1 MNKEAEK
8 LDKRQIRKDILVL
21 ILPVILE
28 SIFTYLAE
36 IVSAGFVGR
45 LTGMAVTSQGIVIRV
60 ISLLNVVWGGIRIG
74 SMVYYVRLYG
84 EHKYKELKQGYQNI
98 AMVTLGICFTFILI
112 LALFPTQV
120 LSFFVEDAQILE
132 AARGYM
138 YIMLIGLPF
147 HVIHKMN
154 GACYNAM
161 GDTRTPMFM
170 QILNNVVNIVCGY
183 TFIFALHMDLKGAG
197 FATIMAQIVCGC
209 VGTFLLYR
217 KPAFRE
223 AGPTSFKLNDRE
235 SIIQTFLKAIP
246 VAVEDG
252 AWQLSAIFMSKIIL
266 TYGSDAYAGFALGG
280 SAELFTELP
289 VIGFTVAATAL
300 AGRAKGEKNGPLFRE
315 YFRQQMWMNAIV
327 SGIGGALMIFAPTL
341 LMKSV
346 TDIPELMEIGKYY
359 LIVMGVIYIP
369 QNVQRTM
376 KGTIYGSLGNT
387 KAPMFIAM
395 TGIWL
400 FRIPLAALSAYVFH
414 APLIFIW
421 IVIAVDQVARFI
433 MMVLYIKKK
442 RVMKCVELQIEKEMQ
457 QETVVV

>member
-1 MNKEAEK
+1 MSNEGVR
-8 LDKRQIRKDILVL
+8 LDKQQIRKDILAL
-21 ILPVILE
+21 IIPVILE

-45 LTGMAVTSQGIVIRV
+45 LTGMAVTSQGIVIRI
-60 ISLLNVVWGGIRIG
+60 ISLLNVVWSGIRIG

-98 AMVTLGICFTFILI
+98 VTITLGIAFAFILV

-120 LSFFVEDAQILE
+120 LSFFVDDAEILD

-138 YIMLIGLPF
+138 YIMLLGLPF
-147 HVIHKMN
+147 HVIHKLN

-161 GDTRTPMFM
+161 GDTRTPMIM
-170 QILNNVVNIVCGY
+170 QVLNNIINIVCGY
-183 TFIFALHMDLKGAG
+183 TFIFALGMDLVGAG
-197 FATIMAQIVCGC
+197 LATISAQIVGGS

-223 AGPTSFKLNDRE
+223 AGRTSFKLKDRE
-235 SIIQTFLKAIP
+235 SIKQTFLKAIP

-266 TYGSDAYAGFALGG
+266 TYGSDAYAGFSLGG

-300 AGRAKGEKNGPLFRE
+300 AGKAKGEKNGPLFRE
-315 YFRQQMWMNAIV
+315 YFRQQMWMNSIV
-327 SGIGGALMIFAPTL
+327 SGIGGLIMIFAPML
-341 LMKSV
+341 LMRAV

-376 KGTIYGSLGNT
+376 KGTIYGSMGDT

-395 TGIWL
+395 IGIWL
-400 FRIPLAALSAYVFH
+400 FRIPLAALAAYVFH

-421 IVIAVDQVARFI
+421 IVIAVDQVARFT
-433 MMVLYIKKK
+433 MMHFYMKKK
-442 RVMKCVELQIEKEMQ
+442 GVMQCVELQAEKAAAQ
-457 QETVVV
+457 QSA

>member
-1 MNKEAEK
+1 MSGEVAT
-8 LDKRQIRKDILVL
+8 LDKRQIRKDILAL
-21 ILPVILE
+21 IIPVILE

-36 IVSAGFVGR
+36 IVSAGFVGH
-45 LTGMAVTSQGIVIRV
+45 LTGMAVTSQGIVIRI
-60 ISLLNVVWGGIRIG
+60 ISLLNVVWSGIRIG

-84 EHKYKELKQGYQNI
+84 EHKYKELKQSYQNI
-98 AMVTLGICFTFILI
+98 VTITLSIAFVFVLV
-112 LALFPTQV
+112 LALFPTQI
-120 LSFFVEDAQILE
+120 LSFFVNDAAILE
-132 AARGYM
+132 AAQGYL
-138 YIMLIGLPF
+138 YIMLLGLPF
-147 HVIHKMN
+147 NVIHRLN

-170 QILNNVVNIVCGY
+170 QVLNNVINIVCGY
-183 TFIFALHMDLKGAG
+183 TFIFAMNMDLIGAG
-197 FATIMAQIVCGC
+197 LATILAQIIGGT

-217 KPAFRE
+217 KSAFRE
-223 AGPTSFKLNDRE
+223 AGLTSFRLNDRE
-235 SIIQTFLKAIP
+235 SIKQTFLKAIP

-266 TYGSDAYAGFALGG
+266 TYGSDAYAGFSLGG

-300 AGRAKGEKNGPLFRE
+300 AGRAKGQKNGPLFRE

-327 SGIGGALMIFAPTL
+327 SGIGGLIMIFAPML
-341 LMKSV
+341 LMRTV

-376 KGTIYGSLGNT
+376 KGTIYGSMGNT

-395 TGIWL
+395 IGIWL
-400 FRIPLAALSAYVFH
+400 FRVPLAALAAYVFH
-414 APLIFIW
+414 APLVVIW
-421 IVIAVDQVARFI
+421 VVIAVDQVARCI
-433 MMVLYIKKK
+433 MMRFYMKKK
-442 RVMKCVELQIEKEMQ
+442 GVMECVERQAEAEAKQ
-457 QETVVV
+457 ST

>member
-1 MNKEAEK
+1 MSGEGAR
-8 LDKRQIRKDILVL
+8 LDKKQIRKEILAL
-21 ILPVILE
+21 IIPVILE

-60 ISLLNVVWGGIRIG
+60 ISLLNVVWSGIRIG

-84 EHKYKELKQGYQNI
+84 ERKYKELKQGYQNI
-98 AMVTLGICFTFILI
+98 ITITLGIAFVFILV

-120 LSFFVEDAQILE
+120 LSFFVDDSEILE
-132 AARGYM
+132 AARSYL
-138 YIMLIGLPF
+138 YIMLLGLPF
-147 HVIHKMN
+147 NVIHRLN

-170 QILNNVVNIVCGY
+170 QVLNNIINIICGY
-183 TFIFALHMDLKGAG
+183 TFIFAMNMALIGAG
-197 FATIMAQIVCGC
+197 LATIIAQISGGII
-209 VGTFLLYR
+209 GTFLLYR

-223 AGPTSFKLNDRE
+223 AGLTSFKLKDRE
-235 SIIQTFLKAIP
+235 SIKETFLKAIP

-266 TYGSDAYAGFALGG
+266 TYGSNAYAGFSLGG

-300 AGRAKGEKNGPLFRE
+300 AGKAKGEKNGPLFRE
-315 YFRQQMWMNAIV
+315 YFRQQMWMNAII
-327 SGIGGALMIFAPTL
+327 SGIGGLVMIFAPYA
-341 LMKSV
+341 LMRAV

-376 KGTIYGSLGNT
+376 KGTIYGSMGNT

-395 TGIWL
+395 IGIWL

-421 IVIAVDQVARFI
+421 IVIAVDQVARFLL
-433 MMVLYIKKK
+433 MYLYMRKK
-442 RVMKCVELQIEKEMQ
+442 RVLQCVEVIAEGNAEPQH
-457 QETVVV
+457 V

>member
-1 MNKEAEK
+1 MSKEGAQ
-8 LDKRQIRKDILVL
+8 LDKRQIRKDILAL
-21 ILPVILE
+21 IIPVILE

-45 LTGMAVTSQGIVIRV
+45 LTGMAVTSQGIVIRI
-60 ISLLNVVWGGIRIG
+60 ISLMTVVWSGIRIG

-84 EHKYKELKQGYQNI
+84 ERKYKELRQGYQNI
-98 AMVTLGICFTFILI
+98 VTITLGIAFVFILV
-112 LALFPTQV
+112 LALFPRQI
-120 LSFFVEDAQILE
+120 LSFFVDDPEVLE
-132 AARGYM
+132 AARGYL

-147 HVIHKMN
+147 NVIHRLN

-170 QILNNVVNIVCGY
+170 QILNNVVNIICGY
-183 TFIFALHMDLKGAG
+183 TFIFALNMDLMGAG
-197 FATIMAQIVCGC
+197 LATIAAQIIGGT
-209 VGTFLLYR
+209 VGTFLLFR

-223 AGPTSFKLNDRE
+223 AGFTSFKLKDKE
-235 SIIQTFLKAIP
+235 SIKQTFLKAIP

-266 TYGSDAYAGFALGG
+266 TYGTNAYAGFSLGG

-300 AGRAKGEKNGPLFRE
+300 AGKAKGQKDGPLFRE

-327 SGIGGALMIFAPTL
+327 SGIGGLVMILAPTI
-341 LMKSV
+341 LMRAV

-359 LIVMGVIYIP
+359 LIVMGLIYIP

-376 KGTIYGSLGNT
+376 KGTIYGSMGDT

-395 TGIWL
+395 IGIWL

-433 MMVLYIKKK
+433 MMHFYMKKK
-442 RVMKCVELQIEKEMQ
+442 GVMRCVEIQAEKEAAPQ
-457 QETVVV
+457 A

>member
-1 MNKEAEK
+1 MSGEGAR
-8 LDKRQIRKDILVL
+8 LDKKQIRKEILAL
-21 ILPVILE
+21 IIPVILE

-60 ISLLNVVWGGIRIG
+60 ISLLNVVWSGVRIG

-84 EHKYKELKQGYQNI
+84 ERKYKELKQGYQNI
-98 AMVTLGICFTFILI
+98 ITITLSIALTFILI
-112 LALFPTQV
+112 LALFPNQV
-120 LSFFVEDAQILE
+120 LSFFVDDAEILG
-132 AARGYM
+132 AARGYL
-138 YIMLIGLPF
+138 YIMLLGMPF
-147 HVIHKMN
+147 DVIHRLN

-170 QILNNVVNIVCGY
+170 RILNNVINIVCGY
-183 TFIFALHMDLKGAG
+183 TFIFAMGMDLIGAG
-197 FATIMAQIVCGC
+197 LATIFAQISGGVI
-209 VGTFLLYR
+209 GTFLLYR

-223 AGPTSFKLNDRE
+223 AGLTSFKLKDRE
-235 SIIQTFLKAIP
+235 SIKETFLKAIP

-266 TYGSDAYAGFALGG
+266 TYGSNAYAGFSLGG

-300 AGRAKGEKNGPLFRE
+300 AGKAKGEKNGPLFRE

-327 SGIGGALMIFAPTL
+327 SGIGGFIMIFTPNL
-341 LMKSV
+341 LMRAV

-376 KGTIYGSLGNT
+376 KGTIYGSMGNT

-395 TGIWL
+395 IGIWL
-400 FRIPLAALSAYVFH
+400 FRVPLAALSAYVFH

-421 IVIAVDQVARFI
+421 IVIAVDQVARFLL
-433 MMVLYIKKK
+433 MGLYMRKK
-442 RVMKCVELQIEKEMQ
+442 RVLQCVEALAETEEKA
-457 QETVVV
+457 

>member
-1 MNKEAEK
+1 MSNTDTTLNKK
-8 LDKRQIRKDILVL
+8 QIRKDILVL
-21 ILPVILE
+21 IIPVILE

-45 LTGMAVTSQGIVIRV
+45 LTGMAVTSQGIVIRI
-60 ISLLNVVWGGIRIG
+60 ISLLNVVWSGIRIG

-84 EHKYKELKQGYQNI
+84 EHRYKELKQGYQNI
-98 AMVTLGICFTFILI
+98 ITITLGIAFVFILT
-112 LALFPTQV
+112 LVLFPSQI
-120 LSFFVEDAQILE
+120 LSFFVEDAEILD

-147 HVIHKMN
+147 NVIHRLN
-154 GACYNAM
+154 GACFNAM

-170 QILNNVVNIVCGY
+170 QVLNNVINIVCGY
-183 TFIFALHMDLKGAG
+183 TFIFALEMDLMGAG
-197 FATIMAQIVCGC
+197 LATIAAQIAGGC

-223 AGPTSFKLNDRE
+223 AGLTSFKLKDRE
-235 SIIQTFLKAIP
+235 SIKQTFLKAIP
-246 VAVEDG
+246 VAIEDG

-266 TYGSDAYAGFALGG
+266 TYGSDAYAGFSLGG

-300 AGRAKGEKNGPLFRE
+300 AGKAKGQKNGPLFRE

-327 SGIGGALMIFAPTL
+327 SGIGGLVMIFAPML
-341 LMKSV
+341 LMRAV

-359 LIVMGVIYIP
+359 LMVMGLIYIP

-376 KGTIYGSLGNT
+376 KGTIYGSMGDT

-395 TGIWL
+395 IGIWL

-414 APLIFIW
+414 APLVFIW
-421 IVIAVDQVARFI
+421 IVIAVDQLARFL
-433 MMVLYIKKK
+433 MMYFYMKKK
-442 RVMKCVELQIEKEMQ
+442 KVMQCVEVQAE
-457 QETVVV
+457 QEAVQNA

>member
-1 MNKEAEK
+1 MSKEGAQ
-8 LDKRQIRKDILVL
+8 LDKRQIRKDILAL
-21 ILPVILE
+21 IIPVILE

-45 LTGMAVTSQGIVIRV
+45 LTGMAVTSQGIVIRI
-60 ISLLNVVWGGIRIG
+60 ISLMTVVWSGIRIG

-84 EHKYKELKQGYQNI
+84 ERKYKELRQGYQNI
-98 AMVTLGICFTFILI
+98 VTITLGIAFVFILV
-112 LALFPTQV
+112 LALFPRQI
-120 LSFFVEDAQILE
+120 LSFFVDDPEVLE
-132 AARGYM
+132 AARGYL

-147 HVIHKMN
+147 NVIHRLN

-170 QILNNVVNIVCGY
+170 QILNNVVNIICGY
-183 TFIFALHMDLKGAG
+183 TFIFALNMDLMGAG
-197 FATIMAQIVCGC
+197 LATIAAQIIGGT
-209 VGTFLLYR
+209 VGTFLLFR

-223 AGPTSFKLNDRE
+223 AGFTSFKLKDKE
-235 SIIQTFLKAIP
+235 SIKQTFLKAIP

-266 TYGSDAYAGFALGG
+266 TYGTNAYAGFSLGG

-300 AGRAKGEKNGPLFRE
+300 AGKAKGQKDGPLFRE

-327 SGIGGALMIFAPTL
+327 SGIGGLVMILAPTI
-341 LMKSV
+341 LMRAV

-359 LIVMGVIYIP
+359 LIVMGLIYIP

-376 KGTIYGSLGNT
+376 KGTIYGSMGDT

-395 TGIWL
+395 IGIWL

-433 MMVLYIKKK
+433 MMHFYMKKK
-442 RVMKCVELQIEKEMQ
+442 GVMRCVEIQTEKEAAPQ
-457 QETVVV
+457 A

>member
-1 MNKEAEK
+1 MSNTDTTLNKK
-8 LDKRQIRKDILVL
+8 QIRKDILVL
-21 ILPVILE
+21 IIPVILE

-45 LTGMAVTSQGIVIRV
+45 LTGMAVTSQGIVIRI
-60 ISLLNVVWGGIRIG
+60 ISLLNVVWSGIRIG

-84 EHKYKELKQGYQNI
+84 EHRYKELKQGYQNI
-98 AMVTLGICFTFILI
+98 ITITLGIAFVFILT
-112 LALFPTQV
+112 LVLFPSQI
-120 LSFFVEDAQILE
+120 LSFFVEDAEILD

-147 HVIHKMN
+147 NVIHRLN
-154 GACYNAM
+154 GACFNAM

-170 QILNNVVNIVCGY
+170 QVLNNVINIVCGY
-183 TFIFALHMDLKGAG
+183 TFIFALEMDLMGAG
-197 FATIMAQIVCGC
+197 LATIAAQIAGGC

-223 AGPTSFKLNDRE
+223 AGLTSFKLKDRE
-235 SIIQTFLKAIP
+235 SIKQTFLKAIP
-246 VAVEDG
+246 VAIEDG

-266 TYGSDAYAGFALGG
+266 TYGSDAYAGFSLGG

-300 AGRAKGEKNGPLFRE
+300 AGKAKGQKNGPLFRE

-327 SGIGGALMIFAPTL
+327 SGIGGLVMIFAPML
-341 LMKSV
+341 LMRAV

-359 LIVMGVIYIP
+359 LMVMGLIYIP

-376 KGTIYGSLGNT
+376 KGTIYGSMGDT

-395 TGIWL
+395 IGIWL

-414 APLIFIW
+414 APLVFIW
-421 IVIAVDQVARFI
+421 IVIAVDQVARFL
-433 MMVLYIKKK
+433 MMHFYMKKK
-442 RVMKCVELQIEKEMQ
+442 KVKQCVELQAE
-457 QETVVV
+457 QEALQNA

>member
-1 MNKEAEK
+1 MSGEAAK
-8 LDKRQIRKDILVL
+8 LDKRQIRKDILAL
-21 ILPVILE
+21 IVPVILE

-36 IVSAGFVGR
+36 IVSAGFVGH
-45 LTGMAVTSQGIVIRV
+45 LTGMAVTSQGIVIRI
-60 ISLLNVVWGGIRIG
+60 ISLLNVVWSGIRIG

-98 AMVTLGICFTFILI
+98 ITITLSIAFVFVLI
-112 LALFPTQV
+112 LALFPTQI
-120 LSFFVEDAQILE
+120 LSFFVNDAEILE
-132 AARGYM
+132 AARGYL
-138 YIMLIGLPF
+138 YIMLLGLPF
-147 HVIHKMN
+147 NVIHRLN

-170 QILNNVVNIVCGY
+170 QILNNVINIVCGY
-183 TFIFALHMDLKGAG
+183 TFIFALNMDLVGAG
-197 FATIMAQIVCGC
+197 LATITAQIAGGAI
-209 VGTFLLYR
+209 GTFLLYR

-223 AGPTSFKLNDRE
+223 AGLTSFKLKDRE
-235 SIIQTFLKAIP
+235 SIKQTFLKAIP

-266 TYGSDAYAGFALGG
+266 TYGSNAYAGFSLGG

-300 AGRAKGEKNGPLFRE
+300 AGKAKGQKNGPLFRE

-327 SGIGGALMIFAPTL
+327 SGIGGLIMIFAPML
-341 LMKSV
+341 LMRAV

-359 LIVMGVIYIP
+359 LIVMGIIYIP

-376 KGTIYGSLGNT
+376 KGTIYGSMGNT

-395 TGIWL
+395 IGIWL
-400 FRIPLAALSAYVFH
+400 FRVPLAALSAYVFH

-433 MMVLYIKKK
+433 MMHFYMK
-442 RVMKCVELQIEKEMQ
+442 RKGVMRCVELQEEKEAQ
-457 QETVVV
+457 QNT

>member
-1 MNKEAEK
+1 MSKEGAL
-8 LDKRQIRKDILVL
+8 LDKKQIRKDILAL
-21 ILPVILE
+21 IIPVILE

-45 LTGMAVTSQGIVIRV
+45 LTGLAVTSQGIVIRI
-60 ISLLNVVWGGIRIG
+60 ISLMNVVWSGIRIG

-84 EHKYKELKQGYQNI
+84 EHKYKELRQGYQNI
-98 AMVTLGICFTFILI
+98 ITITLGIAFAFILV
-112 LALFPTQV
+112 LVLFPQQI
-120 LSFFVEDAQILE
+120 LSFFVDDAEVLE
-132 AARGYM
+132 AARGYL

-147 HVIHKMN
+147 NVIHRLN

-161 GDTRTPMFM
+161 GDTQTPMFM
-170 QILNNVVNIVCGY
+170 QILNNVVNIICGY
-183 TFIFALHMDLKGAG
+183 TFIFALNMDLMGAG
-197 FATIMAQIVCGC
+197 LATIAAQIIGGT
-209 VGTFLLYR
+209 VGTFLLFR

-223 AGPTSFKLNDRE
+223 AGFTSFKLKDKE
-235 SIIQTFLKAIP
+235 SIKQTFLKAIP

-266 TYGSDAYAGFALGG
+266 TYGTNAYAGFSLGG

-300 AGRAKGEKNGPLFRE
+300 AGKAKGQKDGPLFRE

-327 SGIGGALMIFAPTL
+327 SGIGGLIMIFAPVL
-341 LMKSV
+341 LMRAV

-359 LIVMGVIYIP
+359 LIVMGIIYIP

-376 KGTIYGSLGNT
+376 KGTIYGSMGDT

-395 TGIWL
+395 IGIWL

-433 MMVLYIKKK
+433 MMHFYMKKK
-442 RVMKCVELQIEKEMQ
+442 GVMRCVEIQAEKEAAAQ
-457 QETVVV
+457 A

>member
-1 MNKEAEK
+1 MSNEGVQ
-8 LDKRQIRKDILVL
+8 LDKRQIRKDILAL
-21 ILPVILE
+21 IIPVILE

-45 LTGMAVTSQGIVIRV
+45 LTGMAVTSQGIVIR
-60 ISLLNVVWGGIRIG
+60 ITSLLNVVWSGIRIG

-84 EHKYKELKQGYQNI
+84 ERKYKELRQGYQNI
-98 AMVTLGICFTFILI
+98 TTITLGIAFAFILV
-112 LALFPTQV
+112 LALFPTQI
-120 LSFFVEDAQILE
+120 LSFFVDDAEILE
-132 AARGYM
+132 AARGYL

-170 QILNNVVNIVCGY
+170 QVLNNVINIVCGY
-183 TFIFALHMDLKGAG
+183 TFIFALHMDLVGAG
-197 FATIMAQIVCGC
+197 LATIMAQIIGGS
-209 VGTFLLYR
+209 VGTFLLFR

-223 AGPTSFKLNDRE
+223 AGLTSFRLKDRE
-235 SIIQTFLKAIP
+235 SIKQTFLKAIP

-266 TYGSDAYAGFALGG
+266 TYGSDAYAGFSLGG

-300 AGRAKGEKNGPLFRE
+300 AGKAKGQKNGPLFRE
-315 YFRQQMWMNAIV
+315 YYRQQMWMNAIV
-327 SGIGGALMIFAPTL
+327 SAIGGLVMIFTPNL
-341 LMKSV
+341 LMRAV

-359 LIVMGVIYIP
+359 LIVMGIIYIP

-376 KGTIYGSLGNT
+376 KGTIYGSMGNT

-395 TGIWL
+395 IGIWL
-400 FRIPLAALSAYVFH
+400 FRIPLAALAAYVFH

-433 MMVLYIKKK
+433 MMHFYMKKK
-442 RVMKCVELQIEKEMQ
+442 GIMQCVEIEAAKAAQ
-457 QETVVV
+457 

>member
-1 MNKEAEK
+1 MSNTDTNLNKK
-8 LDKRQIRKDILVL
+8 QIRKDILVL
-21 ILPVILE
+21 IIPVILE

-45 LTGMAVTSQGIVIRV
+45 LTGMAVTSQGIVIRI
-60 ISLLNVVWGGIRIG
+60 ISLLNVVWSGIRIG

-84 EHKYKELKQGYQNI
+84 EHRYKELKQGYQNI
-98 AMVTLGICFTFILI
+98 ITITLGIAFVFILT
-112 LALFPTQV
+112 LVLFPSQI
-120 LSFFVEDAQILE
+120 LSFFVEDAEILD

-147 HVIHKMN
+147 NVIHRLN
-154 GACYNAM
+154 GACFNAM

-170 QILNNVVNIVCGY
+170 QVLNNVINIVCGY
-183 TFIFALHMDLKGAG
+183 TFIFALEMDLMGAG
-197 FATIMAQIVCGC
+197 LATIAAQIAGGC

-223 AGPTSFKLNDRE
+223 AGLTSFKLKDRE
-235 SIIQTFLKAIP
+235 SIKQTFLKAIP
-246 VAVEDG
+246 VAIEDG

-266 TYGSDAYAGFALGG
+266 TYGSDAYAGFSLGG

-300 AGRAKGEKNGPLFRE
+300 AGKAKGQKNGPLFRE

-327 SGIGGALMIFAPTL
+327 SGIGGLVMIFAPML
-341 LMKSV
+341 LMRAV

-359 LIVMGVIYIP
+359 LMVMGLIYIP

-376 KGTIYGSLGNT
+376 KGTIYGSMGDT

-395 TGIWL
+395 IGIWL

-414 APLIFIW
+414 APLVFIW
-421 IVIAVDQVARFI
+421 IVIAVDQVARFL
-433 MMVLYIKKK
+433 MMHFYMKKK
-442 RVMKCVELQIEKEMQ
+442 KVMQCVELQAE
-457 QETVVV
+457 QEAAQNA

>member
-1 MNKEAEK
+1 
-8 LDKRQIRKDILVL
+8 
-21 ILPVILE
+21 
-28 SIFTYLAE
+28 
-36 IVSAGFVGR
+36 
-45 LTGMAVTSQGIVIRV
+45 MAVTSQGIVIR
-60 ISLLNVVWGGIRIG
+60 ITSLLNVVWSGIRIG

-84 EHKYKELKQGYQNI
+84 ERKYKELRQGYQNI
-98 AMVTLGICFTFILI
+98 TTITLGIAFAFILV
-112 LALFPTQV
+112 LALFPTQI
-120 LSFFVEDAQILE
+120 LSFFVDDAEILE
-132 AARGYM
+132 AARGYL

-170 QILNNVVNIVCGY
+170 QVLNNVINIVCGY
-183 TFIFALHMDLKGAG
+183 TFIFALHMDLVGAG
-197 FATIMAQIVCGC
+197 LATIMAQIIGGS
-209 VGTFLLYR
+209 VGTFLLFR

-223 AGPTSFKLNDRE
+223 AGFTSFRLKDRE
-235 SIIQTFLKAIP
+235 SIKQTFLKAIP

-266 TYGSDAYAGFALGG
+266 TYGSDAYAGFSLGG

-300 AGRAKGEKNGPLFRE
+300 AGKAKGQKNGPLFRE
-315 YFRQQMWMNAIV
+315 YYRQQMWMNAIV
-327 SGIGGALMIFAPTL
+327 SAIGGLVMIFAPNL
-341 LMKSV
+341 LMRAV

-376 KGTIYGSLGNT
+376 KGTIYGSMGNT

-395 TGIWL
+395 IGIWL
-400 FRIPLAALSAYVFH
+400 FRVPLAALAAYVFH

-433 MMVLYIKKK
+433 MMHFYMKKK
-442 RVMKCVELQIEKEMQ
+442 GIMRCVEMEAEKAAQ
-457 QETVVV
+457 

>member
-1 MNKEAEK
+1 MSNEGVQ
-8 LDKRQIRKDILVL
+8 LDKRQIRKDILAL
-21 ILPVILE
+21 IVPVILE

-45 LTGMAVTSQGIVIRV
+45 LTGMAVTSQGIVIRI
-60 ISLLNVVWGGIRIG
+60 ISLLNVVWSGIRIG

-84 EHKYKELKQGYQNI
+84 EHKYKELRQGYQNI
-98 AMVTLGICFTFILI
+98 ITITLGIAFAFILV

-120 LSFFVEDAQILE
+120 LSFFVDDAEILE
-132 AARGYM
+132 AARGYL
-138 YIMLIGLPF
+138 YIMLLGLPF
-147 HVIHKMN
+147 NVIHRLN

-161 GDTRTPMFM
+161 GDTRTPMMM
-170 QILNNVVNIVCGY
+170 QVLNNVINIICGY
-183 TFIFALHMDLKGAG
+183 TFIFAMNLDLIGAG
-197 FATIMAQIVCGC
+197 LATITAQIAGGSI
-209 VGTFLLYR
+209 GTFLLFR

-223 AGPTSFKLNDRE
+223 AGLTSFKLKDKE
-235 SIIQTFLKAIP
+235 SIKETFLKAIP
-246 VAVEDG
+246 VAIEDG

-266 TYGSDAYAGFALGG
+266 TYGSDAYAGFSLGG

-300 AGRAKGEKNGPLFRE
+300 AGKAKGQKDGPLFRE
-315 YFRQQMWMNAIV
+315 YYRQQMWMNAIV
-327 SGIGGALMIFAPTL
+327 SGIGGLVMIFAPML
-341 LMKSV
+341 LMRAV

-359 LIVMGVIYIP
+359 LIVMGIIYIP

-376 KGTIYGSLGNT
+376 KGTIYGSMGNT

-395 TGIWL
+395 IGIWL
-400 FRIPLAALSAYVFH
+400 FRVPLAALSAYVFH

-433 MMVLYIKKK
+433 MMHFYMK
-442 RVMKCVELQIEKEMQ
+442 RKGVMQCVELQAEKEAQ
-457 QETVVV
+457 KA

>member
-1 MNKEAEK
+1 MSNTDTTLNKK
-8 LDKRQIRKDILVL
+8 QIRKDILVL
-21 ILPVILE
+21 IIPVILE

-45 LTGMAVTSQGIVIRV
+45 LTGMAVTSQGIVIRI
-60 ISLLNVVWGGIRIG
+60 ISLLNVVWSGIRIG

-84 EHKYKELKQGYQNI
+84 EHRYKELKQGYQNI
-98 AMVTLGICFTFILI
+98 ITITLGIAFVFILT
-112 LALFPTQV
+112 LVLFPSQI
-120 LSFFVEDAQILE
+120 LSFFVEDAEILD

-147 HVIHKMN
+147 NVIHRLN
-154 GACYNAM
+154 GACFNAM

-170 QILNNVVNIVCGY
+170 QVLNNVINIVCGY
-183 TFIFALHMDLKGAG
+183 TFIFALEMDLMGAG
-197 FATIMAQIVCGC
+197 LATIAAQIAGGC

-223 AGPTSFKLNDRE
+223 AGLTSFKLKDRE
-235 SIIQTFLKAIP
+235 SIKQTFLKAIP
-246 VAVEDG
+246 VAIEDG
-252 AWQLSAIFMSKIIL
+252 AWQLSAIFTSKIIL
-266 TYGSDAYAGFALGG
+266 TYGSDAYAGFSLGG

-300 AGRAKGEKNGPLFRE
+300 AGKAKGQKNGPLFRE

-327 SGIGGALMIFAPTL
+327 SGIGGLVMIFAPML
-341 LMKSV
+341 LMRAV

-359 LIVMGVIYIP
+359 LMVMGLIYIP

-376 KGTIYGSLGNT
+376 KGTIYGSMGDT

-395 TGIWL
+395 IGIWL

-414 APLIFIW
+414 APLVFIW
-421 IVIAVDQVARFI
+421 IVIAVDQVARFL
-433 MMVLYIKKK
+433 MMSFYMKKK
-442 RVMKCVELQIEKEMQ
+442 KVMQCVEVQAE
-457 QETVVV
+457 QEAVQNA

>member
-1 MNKEAEK
+1 MSGEGAR
-8 LDKRQIRKDILVL
+8 LDKKQIRKEILAL
-21 ILPVILE
+21 IIPVILE

-60 ISLLNVVWGGIRIG
+60 ISLLNVVWSGIRIG

-84 EHKYKELKQGYQNI
+84 ERKYKELKQGYQNI
-98 AMVTLGICFTFILI
+98 ITITLGIAFVFILV

-120 LSFFVEDAQILE
+120 LSFFVDDSEILE
-132 AARGYM
+132 AARSYL
-138 YIMLIGLPF
+138 YIMLLGLPF
-147 HVIHKMN
+147 NVIHRLN

-170 QILNNVVNIVCGY
+170 QVLNNIINIICGY
-183 TFIFALHMDLKGAG
+183 TFIFAMNMDLIGAG
-197 FATIMAQIVCGC
+197 LATIIAQISGGII
-209 VGTFLLYR
+209 GTFLLYR

-223 AGPTSFKLNDRE
+223 AGLTSFKLKDRE
-235 SIIQTFLKAIP
+235 SIKETFLKAIP

-266 TYGSDAYAGFALGG
+266 TYGSNAYAGFSLGG

-300 AGRAKGEKNGPLFRE
+300 AGKAKGEKNGPLFRE
-315 YFRQQMWMNAIV
+315 YFRQQMWMNAII
-327 SGIGGALMIFAPTL
+327 SGIGGLVMIFAPYA
-341 LMKSV
+341 LMRAV

-376 KGTIYGSLGNT
+376 KGTIYGSMGNT

-395 TGIWL
+395 IGIWL

-421 IVIAVDQVARFI
+421 IVIAVDQVARFLL
-433 MMVLYIKKK
+433 MYLYMRKK
-442 RVMKCVELQIEKEMQ
+442 RVLQ
-457 QETVVV
+457 VRGGDC

>member
-1 MNKEAEK
+1 MSNTDTTLNKK
-8 LDKRQIRKDILVL
+8 QIRKDILVL
-21 ILPVILE
+21 IIPVILE

-45 LTGMAVTSQGIVIRV
+45 LTGMAVTSQGIVIRI
-60 ISLLNVVWGGIRIG
+60 ISLLNVVWSGIRIG

-84 EHKYKELKQGYQNI
+84 EHRYKELKQGYQNI
-98 AMVTLGICFTFILI
+98 ITITLGIAFVFILT
-112 LALFPTQV
+112 LVLFPSQI
-120 LSFFVEDAQILE
+120 LSFFVEDAEILD

-147 HVIHKMN
+147 NVIHRLN
-154 GACYNAM
+154 GACFNAM

-170 QILNNVVNIVCGY
+170 QVLNNVINIVCGY
-183 TFIFALHMDLKGAG
+183 TFIFALEMDLMGAG
-197 FATIMAQIVCGC
+197 LATIAAQIAGGC

-223 AGPTSFKLNDRE
+223 AGLTSFKLKDRE
-235 SIIQTFLKAIP
+235 SIKQTFLKAIP
-246 VAVEDG
+246 VAIEDG

-266 TYGSDAYAGFALGG
+266 TYGSDAYAGFSLGG

-300 AGRAKGEKNGPLFRE
+300 AGKAKGQKNGPLFRE

-327 SGIGGALMIFAPTL
+327 SGIGGLVMIFAPML
-341 LMKSV
+341 LMRAV

-359 LIVMGVIYIP
+359 LMVMGLIYIP

-376 KGTIYGSLGNT
+376 KGTIYGSMGDT

-395 TGIWL
+395 IGIWL

-414 APLIFIW
+414 APLVFIW
-421 IVIAVDQVARFI
+421 IVIAVDQVARFL
-433 MMVLYIKKK
+433 MMNFYMKKK
-442 RVMKCVELQIEKEMQ
+442 KVMQCVEVQAE
-457 QETVVV
+457 QEAVQNA

>member
-1 MNKEAEK
+1 MSGEAVR
-8 LDKRQIRKDILVL
+8 LDKRQIRKDILAL
-21 ILPVILE
+21 IIPVILE

-36 IVSAGFVGR
+36 IVSAGFVGH
-45 LTGMAVTSQGIVIRV
+45 LTGMAVTSQGIVIRI
-60 ISLLNVVWGGIRIG
+60 ISLLNVVWSGIRIG

-98 AMVTLGICFTFILI
+98 ITITLGIAFVFVLI
-112 LALFPTQV
+112 LALFPTQI
-120 LSFFVEDAQILE
+120 LSFFVDDATILE
-132 AARGYM
+132 AARGYL
-138 YIMLIGLPF
+138 YIMLLGLPF
-147 HVIHKMN
+147 NVIHRLN

-170 QILNNVVNIVCGY
+170 QILNNVINIVCGY
-183 TFIFALHMDLKGAG
+183 TFIFAMGMDLAGAG
-197 FATIMAQIVCGC
+197 LATILAQIIGGS

-223 AGPTSFKLNDRE
+223 AGLTSFKLKDRE
-235 SIIQTFLKAIP
+235 SIKQTFLKAIP

-266 TYGSDAYAGFALGG
+266 TYGSNAYAGFSLGG

-300 AGRAKGEKNGPLFRE
+300 AGKAKGQKNGPLFRE
-315 YFRQQMWMNAIV
+315 YFRQQMWMNSIV
-327 SGIGGALMIFAPTL
+327 SGIGGLIMIFAPML
-341 LMKSV
+341 LMRAV

-376 KGTIYGSLGNT
+376 KGTIYGSMGNT

-395 TGIWL
+395 IGIWL
-400 FRIPLAALSAYVFH
+400 FRVPLAALSAYVFH
-414 APLIFIW
+414 APLIVIW
-421 IVIAVDQVARFI
+421 VVIAVDQVARFT
-433 MMVLYIKKK
+433 MMHFYMKKK
-442 RVMKCVELQIEKEMQ
+442 GIMQCVELQEEAEQ
-457 QETVVV
+457 SA